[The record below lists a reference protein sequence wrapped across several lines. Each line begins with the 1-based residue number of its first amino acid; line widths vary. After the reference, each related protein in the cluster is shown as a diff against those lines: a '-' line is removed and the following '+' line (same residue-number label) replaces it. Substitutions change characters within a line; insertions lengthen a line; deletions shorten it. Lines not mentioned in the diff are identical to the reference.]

1 MSFIYN
7 SVKCEVRK
15 LFFLK
20 KRMKNQFRY
29 LFLQKFYKITALMI
43 LKIEFEN
50 FFSIKERIRIDFR
63 AANINTAL
71 ARELGHNVMDWNGV
85 PILKSIGL
93 FGPNAS
99 GKSNILKAI
108 NFCCRMILDSHLN
121 NEGAIFNF
129 EPFKFDGWQDKPS
142 KFLIDFV
149 CDNVEYEYSF
159 ELTKDRILAESLY
172 HYPVGRR
179 AKIFVR
185 DADNKYS
192 FGTSVINKPT
202 DVVLNTSDKNLYLSR
217 ASSMNRELA
226 QRLYRYFMN
235 QFLLGL
241 VNVNEMMVLDSFNT
255 YKKVILK
262 ALEICDSD
270 IIAIEAR
277 KEQIYAPA
285 AVAGQ
290 VELKLVDV
298 LKFKTFHRNQKDVM
312 FDLDME
318 ESDGTRKLFQTLLR
332 LLDVV
337 KNRKGIMMDE
347 FDMGL
352 HTRLADFIL
361 DLIHASEGSQLLFSS
376 HNTNLIDVKRLRR
389 DQIVFVNKTED
400 GATEV
405 YSLYDFKDFRENMDA
420 EKGYIQGR
428 FDAVPYIDSSVESIK
443 QLLAE

>member
-1 MSFIYN
+1 
-7 SVKCEVRK
+7 
-15 LFFLK
+15 
-20 KRMKNQFRY
+20 
-29 LFLQKFYKITALMI
+29 MI

-50 FFSIKERIRIDFR
+50 FFSIRDKVRIDFR

-85 PILKSIGL
+85 PVLKSVGL

-99 GKSNILKAI
+99 GKSNILKTI
-108 NFCCRMILDSHLN
+108 DFCCRMILNSHLY
-121 NEGAIFNF
+121 NEGTVFNF
-129 EPFKFDGWQDKPS
+129 EPFKFDGWQNKTS
-142 KFLIDFV
+142 KFMIDFV
-149 CDNVEYEYSF
+149 CEGIEYEYSF
-159 ELTKDRILAESLY
+159 ELTKTKVISESLY
-172 HYPVGRR
+172 HYPLGRR
-179 AKIFVR
+179 AKVFLR
-185 DADNKYS
+185 AADGKYS
-192 FGTSVINKPT
+192 FGSGAINKPS
-202 DVVLNTSDKNLYLSR
+202 DVVLNTSDKNLFLSR
-217 ASSMNRELA
+217 ASLMNREIA
-226 QRLYRYFMN
+226 QKLYRYFLN

-241 VNVNEMMVLDSFNT
+241 VNVNEILVLDSFNT

-262 ALEICDSD
+262 ALEICDTD
-270 IIAIEAR
+270 ITDIEAR
-277 KEQIYAPA
+277 KEQVPAPIA
-285 AVAGQ
+285 IPGQ
-290 VELKLVDV
+290 GDLSFKLIDV
-298 LKFKTFHRNQKDVM
+298 LKFKTIHRNQKDVM
-312 FDLDME
+312 FDLDLE
-318 ESDGTRKLFQTLLR
+318 ESNGTRKLFQILIR

-389 DQIVFVNKTED
+389 DQIVFVNKSED

-428 FDAVPYIDSSVESIK
+428 FDAVPYVDSSVDSIK
-443 QLLAE
+443 QLLEG

>member
-1 MSFIYN
+1 
-7 SVKCEVRK
+7 
-15 LFFLK
+15 
-20 KRMKNQFRY
+20 
-29 LFLQKFYKITALMI
+29 MI

-50 FFSIKERIRIDFR
+50 FFSIRNLVRIDFR

-85 PILKSIGL
+85 PVLKSVGL

-108 NFCCRMILDSHLN
+108 DFCCRMILNSHLY
-121 NEGAIFNF
+121 NEGAVFNF

-149 CDNVEYEYSF
+149 CEGIEYEYSF
-159 ELTKDRILAESLY
+159 ELTKTKIISESLY

-179 AKIFVR
+179 AKVFLRNI
-185 DADNKYS
+185 DGKYS
-192 FGTSVINKPT
+192 FGTGVISKPS
-202 DVVLNTSDKNLYLSR
+202 DVVLNTSDKNLFLSR
-217 ASSMNRELA
+217 ASSMNREIP
-226 QRLYRYFMN
+226 QKLYRYFLN
-235 QFLLGL
+235 HFLLGL
-241 VNVNEMMVLDSFNT
+241 VNVNELMVLDSFNT

-262 ALEICDSD
+262 ALEICDTD
-270 IIAIEAR
+270 ITDIEAR
-277 KEQIYAPA
+277 KEQVPSP
-285 AVAGQ
+285 VAIPGQ
-290 VELKLVDV
+290 GELSFTLVDV

-312 FDLDME
+312 FDLDLE
-318 ESDGTRKLFQTLLR
+318 ESSGTRKLFQILIR

-337 KNRKGIMMDE
+337 KNRKSIMMDE

-389 DQIVFVNKTED
+389 DQIVFVNKSED

-405 YSLYDFKDFRENMDA
+405 YSLYDFKDFRENMEA

-428 FDAVPYIDSSVESIK
+428 FDAVPYVDSSVDSIK
-443 QLLAE
+443 QLLEG

>member
-1 MSFIYN
+1 
-7 SVKCEVRK
+7 
-15 LFFLK
+15 
-20 KRMKNQFRY
+20 
-29 LFLQKFYKITALMI
+29 MI

-50 FFSIKERIRIDFR
+50 FFSIRDRVRIDFR

-71 ARELGHNVMDWNGV
+71 ARELSLNVMEWKGV
-85 PILKSIGL
+85 PILKAIGL

-108 NFCCRMILDSHLN
+108 SFCCRMILDSHLN
-121 NEGAIFNF
+121 NEGVTFNF
-129 EPFKFDGWQDKPS
+129 EPFKFDGWQNNPS
-142 KFLIDFV
+142 RFLIDFV
-149 CDNVEYEYSF
+149 CEDVEYEYAF
-159 ELTKDRILAESLY
+159 ELTRERIISESLY

-185 DADNKYS
+185 DAEGKYS
-192 FGTSVINKPT
+192 FGTGVMTKPS
-202 DVVLNTSDKNLYLSR
+202 DVALNTSKKNLFLSR
-217 ASSMNRELA
+217 ASSMNRGIA
-226 QRLYRYFMN
+226 QKIYSYFRN

-241 VNVNEMMVLDSFNT
+241 VNVNDMSALDSFNA

-262 ALEICDSD
+262 ALEICDTD
-270 IIAIEAR
+270 ITDIEVR
-277 KEQIYAPA
+277 KEQIPAPI
-285 AVAGQ
+285 VVPGQ
-290 VELKLVDV
+290 TELSYKLVDV
-298 LKFKTFHRNQKDVM
+298 LRFKTIHRNQKDIM
-312 FDLDME
+312 FDMDME
-318 ESDGTRKLFQTLLR
+318 ESNGTRKLFQILIR

-337 KNRKGIMMDE
+337 KNKKNIMMDE

-361 DLIHASEGSQLLFSS
+361 DLIHASESSQLLFTS

-389 DQIVFVNKTED
+389 DQIVFVNKSGN

-428 FDAVPYIDSSVESIK
+428 FDAVPYVDSSAQSIK
-443 QLLAE
+443 QLLED

>member
-1 MSFIYN
+1 MIKN
-7 SVKCEVRK
+7 KC
-15 LFFLK
+15 
-20 KRMKNQFRY
+20 
-29 LFLQKFYKITALMI
+29 LFLQKSYKIQDKMI

-50 FFSIKERIRIDFR
+50 FFSIKEQVRVDFR

-71 ARELGHNVMDWNGV
+71 ARELGHNVLDWNGV
-85 PILKSIGL
+85 PVLKSVGL

-99 GKSNILKAI
+99 GKSNILKTI
-108 NFCCRMILDSHLN
+108 NFCCRMILDSHLY
-121 NEGAIFNF
+121 NEGVVFNF
-129 EPFKFDGWQDKPS
+129 EPFKFDGWQDRPS

-149 CDNVEYEYSF
+149 CDNIEYEYSF
-159 ELTKDRILAESLY
+159 ELTRDRILSESLY
-172 HYPVGRR
+172 HYPMGRK
-179 AKIFVR
+179 AKVFVR
-185 DADNKYS
+185 DTDGKYS
-192 FGTSVINKPT
+192 FGTGIITKPS
-202 DVVLNTSDKNLYLSR
+202 DVVLNTSEKNLFLSR

-241 VNVNEMMVLDSFNT
+241 VSVNEMMVLESFNN

-262 ALEICDSD
+262 ALEICDTD
-270 IIAIEAR
+270 ITDIEAR
-277 KEQIYAPA
+277 KEQISAPMA
-285 AVAGQ
+285 IPGQ
-290 VELKLVDV
+290 GELSFKLIDV
-298 LKFKTFHRNQKDVM
+298 LKFKTFHRNRKDVM

-318 ESDGTRKLFQTLLR
+318 ESSGTRKLFQILIR

-376 HNTNLIDVKRLRR
+376 HNTNLIDTKRLRR
-389 DQIVFVNKTED
+389 DQIVFVNKTES

-428 FDAVPYIDSSVESIK
+428 FDAVPYVDSTVDSIK
-443 QLLAE
+443 QLLKD

>member
-1 MSFIYN
+1 
-7 SVKCEVRK
+7 
-15 LFFLK
+15 
-20 KRMKNQFRY
+20 
-29 LFLQKFYKITALMI
+29 MI

-50 FFSIKERIRIDFR
+50 FFSIRDRIRIDFR

-71 ARELGHNVMDWNGV
+71 ARELKHNVIDWNGV
-85 PILKSIGL
+85 PVLKSVGL

-129 EPFKFDGWQDKPS
+129 EPFKFGGWQEKPS
-142 KFLIDFV
+142 RFLIDFV
-149 CDNVEYEYSF
+149 CDDVEYEYSF
-159 ELTKDRILAESLY
+159 ELTKTKILSESLFY
-172 HYPVGRR
+172 YPLGRR
-179 AKIFVR
+179 AKVFVR
-185 DADNKYS
+185 NVDGKYS
-192 FGTSVINKPT
+192 FGSGVISKPG
-202 DVVLNTSDKNLYLSR
+202 DVALNTSDKNLFLSR
-217 ASSMNRELA
+217 ASSMNREIA
-226 QRLYRYFMN
+226 QKLYRYFMS

-241 VNVNEMMVLDSFNT
+241 ANVNDVVVLDGFNT

-262 ALEICDSD
+262 ALEVCDID
-270 IIAIEAR
+270 ITDIEVR
-277 KEQIYAPA
+277 KEQIPAPT
-285 AVAGQ
+285 AVLGHGDISFR
-290 VELKLVDV
+290 LVDV
-298 LKFKTFHRNQKDVM
+298 LKFKTFHRDNRDVM
-312 FDLDME
+312 FDLDLE
-318 ESDGTRKLFQTLLR
+318 ESNGTRKLFQILIR

-337 KNRKGIMMDE
+337 KNRKGIMLDE

-389 DQIVFVNKTED
+389 DQIVFVNKSEG

-428 FDAVPYIDSSVESIK
+428 FDAVPYVDSSVESIK
-443 QLLAE
+443 QLLED